1 MARIV
6 AGPKGSGKTKQM
18 IDLAN
23 DSAAE
28 SKGEIVFIN
37 DREKYRSELNN
48 SVRYVNIEN
57 FNITSPD
64 VFLGFL
70 SGLIAENYD
79 IHIVYIDNVLRIVK
93 KDNINELED
102 LFSKLKP
109 LESKYSVEFV
119 LSICSEEKDL
129 PSFMQ

>member
-48 SVRYVNIEN
+48 SVRYVNIDD

-102 LFSKLKP
+102 LFARLKP
-109 LESKYSVEFV
+109 LEKKYSVEFV

-129 PSFMQ
+129 PAFLQ